1 MSTPSSSPKKRK
13 IDTCVDSTLSDIDSK
28 LEFPTLITEM
38 IRNGRSRVV
47 LDTIDNLTKSP
58 SFLQKLEQLVQ
69 SEFEKMD
76 QRDKDKLFNNL
87 RHFHAFNEWNPVCQ
101 ITIAGQPEG
110 THCCLQ
116 CRKESKQVFSFCSHD
131 DAVRAFLR
139 VLQGYGLRKCQA
151 SLSCHFCNHAK
162 CIGPQNWTINDLP
175 VMLDRVRRID
185 MTDHVLLVL
194 FKMKQ
199 SYPPWI
205 FYQPLWDQPQHD
217 HSHDFQIHVKLVYK
231 GDSKWITLD
240 VKKTDTIENIMEMV
254 DTHEDIP
261 VDRQKMYFA
270 NKQLELG
277 HTIEYYNIQSDSSI
291 LLRLCGDYS

>member
-1 MSTPSSSPKKRK
+1 MADSKTSACSPKKRK
-13 IDTCVDSTLSDIDSK
+13 IETCVAEIDSK

-69 SEFEKMD
+69 SQYDQME

-87 RHFHAFNEWNPVCQ
+87 RHFHAFNEWSPVCE
-101 ITIAGQPEG
+101 ITITRQPEG

-116 CRKESKQVFSFCSHD
+116 CRKDSKQVFSFCSHD

-139 VLQGYGLRKCQA
+139 VLQSYGLRKCQA

-199 SYPPWI
+199 SYLPRI
-205 FYQPLWDQPQHD
+205 FYQPQHD
-217 HSHDFQIHVKLVYK
+217 HSHDFQIHVRLVYK

-240 VKKTDTIENIMEMV
+240 VKKTDTIENVMEMV
-254 DTHEDIP
+254 DAHEDIP

-277 HTIEYYNIQSDSSI
+277 HTIEHYNIQSDSSI
-291 LLRLCGDYS
+291 LLRLRGDYS